1 MNGAE
6 VQQAL
11 ADKGVSRIFHANS
24 VKTSLSLLKLGGLAS
39 RAKVETSGLAQTNQI
54 SDDIDRKYNI
64 WNDIFMD
71 SVDIHER
78 ISDRNHYGPVL
89 FGIDLGILGALPS
102 GSEVFVTKKN
112 PTKWKSSDSQ
122 DDRYYN
128 NVNDIHGNVIVGDF
142 DHMLVVR
149 HSSGLV
155 RFDDFLR
162 DVILDVPVSGG
173 GGEYFEKAK
182 AALEKGLK
190 DAGLS
195 AAVTARSCSYC
206 RCNQSYAMKST
217 RIPWFYSVG

>member
-6 VQQAL
+6 VRQVL

-39 RAKVETSGLAQTNQI
+39 RARVEASGLAQTNQI
-54 SDDIDRKYNI
+54 SDALDRKYNI

-89 FGIDLGILGALPS
+89 FSIDLGVLGALAS

-112 PTKWKSSDSQ
+112 PTKWKDSDSQ
-122 DDRYYN
+122 EDRYYN
-128 NVNDIHGNVIVGDF
+128 DVNDLYGNVVVGDF
-142 DHMLVVR
+142 DHMLVIR

-155 RFDDFLR
+155 KFDGFLKN
-162 DVILDVPVSGG
+162 VILDVPVSGG
-173 GGEYFEKAK
+173 GDYFDKAK
-182 AALEKGLK
+182 AALENGLK

-195 AAVTARSCSYC
+195 AAVSARSCSYC